1 MLERTFAMNKLSHV
15 QYFSPDI
22 MWEALEMVDS
32 KTLSKFNLAACEPR
46 TGLEHVTV
54 DSCGCSN

>member
-1 MLERTFAMNKLSHV
+1 MNKLSHV